1 MVDRRQR
8 RYSSSVIL
16 IMVKFPIRPDKTD
29 EFLELADFYTR
40 AVQAEPGN
48 SFFQFSRSLDDEHE
62 FVCIEGF
69 TDGSAGQEHMK
80 QDHVTRFM
88 STMPDLVSAR
98 PKIIYVDADEVAG
111 FVEMG
116 EIAPR

>member
-1 MVDRRQR
+1 MVR
-8 RYSSSVIL
+8 
-16 IMVKFPIRPDKTD
+16 FPIRPEKTD
-29 EFLELADFYTR
+29 EWLELADFYTR

-48 SFFQFSRSLDDEHE
+48 HFFQFSRSLEDENE
-62 FVCIEGF
+62 YVCIEGF
-69 TDGSAGQEHMK
+69 ADAAAGQQHMK
-80 QDHVTRFM
+80 QDHVARFM

-98 PKIIYVDADEVAG
+98 PKIIYVDAEEVEG

>member
-1 MVDRRQR
+1 
-8 RYSSSVIL
+8 VIL
-16 IMVKFPIRPDKTD
+16 IMVKFPIRPEKTD
-29 EFLELADFYTR
+29 EWLELADFYTR

-48 SFFQFSRSLDDEHE
+48 HFFQFSRSLEDENE
-62 FVCIEGF
+62 YVCIEGF
-69 TDGSAGQEHMK
+69 ADGAAGQQHMK
-80 QDHVTRFM
+80 QDHVARFM

-98 PKIIYVDADEVAG
+98 PKIIYVDADEVEG

>member
-1 MVDRRQR
+1 
-8 RYSSSVIL
+8 
-16 IMVKFPIRPDKTD
+16 MVKFPIRPEKTD
-29 EFLELADFYTR
+29 EWLELADFYTR

-48 SFFQFSRSLDDEHE
+48 HFFQFSRSLDDENE
-62 FVCIEGF
+62 YVCIEGF
-69 TDGSAGQEHMK
+69 ADAAAGQQHMK
-80 QDHVTRFM
+80 QDHVARFV

-98 PKIIYVDADEVAG
+98 PKIIYVDAAEVEG